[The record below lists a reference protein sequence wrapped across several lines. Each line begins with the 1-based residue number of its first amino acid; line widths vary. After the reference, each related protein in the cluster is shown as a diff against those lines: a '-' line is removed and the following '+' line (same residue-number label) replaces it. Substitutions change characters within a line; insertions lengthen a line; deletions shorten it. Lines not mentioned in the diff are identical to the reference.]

1 MREDTER
8 VVRGRMRTFVLA
20 AFAVLALLFA
30 GMALL
35 TVERV
40 RETQQHTR
48 LLVDNMLESVRL
60 VSAMGRDVDRERLLL
75 DEHIFEKGAPR
86 MRQLEWD
93 MADVEADFRTKATAY
108 EPIVT
113 LPGEREVWDRLQREV
128 MAAAAET
135 EQSQFDLLANRTAE
149 NYARMRANGV
159 SIIEPAP
166 VGLIAALRE
175 AARQP
180 IAAWKAKT
188 SPEAVEI
195 ADWAIKQ

>member
-1 MREDTER
+1 MLSPLPARPLALELPHVLEADQALEFAEVEQRQVRRIGRALGLEDAER
-8 VVRGRMRTFVLA
+8 VLDGGAGRKLWDYLPHFTAINYAIPVSLAFVRG
-20 AFAVLALLFA
+20 
-30 GMALL
+30 
-35 TVERV
+35 
-40 RETQQHTR
+40 
-48 LLVDNMLESVRL
+48 
-60 VSAMGRDVDRERLLL
+60 
-75 DEHIFEKGAPR
+75 
-86 MRQLEWD
+86 
-93 MADVEADFRTKATAY
+93 ADFDALS
-108 EPIVT
+108 EP
-113 LPGEREVWDRLQREV
+113 LQREV